1 MARPSFHREC
11 PGAFCFAPGHSH
23 LNLNESEGAMR
34 LYSLVGADSHV
45 TTDGTRHTPDEAGG
59 FDFPDEVSDAIGGF
73 AVKGKRLWETE
84 GERVDRL
91 HGLEMARRRDP
102 ASMLTAMEE
111 NAALT
116 RKVTELMAMLTAAQL
131 AQSPAPA
138 PAEAP
143 AAPAGP
149 AEGGDPEPDSKPAP
163 AKAARASRA
172 AKADPSPTGSDIGTK
187 PDASR

>member
-1 MARPSFHREC
+1 
-11 PGAFCFAPGHSH
+11 
-23 LNLNESEGAMR
+23 MR

-45 TTDGTRHTPDEAGG
+45 TADGARHTPDKAGG
-59 FDFPDEVSDAIGGF
+59 FDFPEEVADQIGGF

-84 GERVDRL
+84 GERVERL

-131 AQSPAPA
+131 GQALPAPA
-138 PAEAP
+138 GESAPAEEGASQRRRRT
-143 AAPAGP
+143 AG
-149 AEGGDPEPDSKPAP
+149 
-163 AKAARASRA
+163 
-172 AKADPSPTGSDIGTK
+172 
-187 PDASR
+187 